1 MIDSTLKNAN
11 ILIVDDQESNI
22 CVLES
27 FLEIQGFTNIK
38 TTTDPRQVVQL
49 FASFSPDLILL
60 DLMMPHLS
68 GFEVMMQLKS
78 LISANTHLPILVLT
92 ADFTSETRQRALSS
106 GATDFLTKPFD
117 LDEVGLRIQNLLYT
131 YYLQQ
136 QLQKQNQI
144 LEEKVKERTSELEKK
159 NMELNLAKEKAEASD
174 KLKSSFI
181 NNISHEIR
189 TPLNVILGFSQMLTE
204 QNLLPEER
212 EEYMILLNKSSY
224 RLINTVT
231 NFMDISL
238 LKSGNQKVFK
248 SEFEPKFLIQE
259 VAEKFRDVCDAKKIK
274 ISINVPDDQ
283 KEYKIN
289 TDKEL
294 LRKTLHQLLD
304 NAVKFTRTG
313 TITVG
318 FKKNNSDLHFFVED
332 TGIGISDQNRDQ
344 IFGIFVQ
351 ENNSNTRGY
360 EGSGIGLSIAKGIL
374 ELLGSEIKLTSE
386 KGKGSKFYFTFPVI
400 ESQAKGQAKSKI
412 RINVN
417 NNGKQTILIAEDNDN
432 NFFYLDLILKNEFT
446 EIIHAWNGIE
456 AVDLCRNHPE
466 VSLVLMDLK
475 MPEMNGFEA
484 TEQIRQFRDDVP
496 IIAITAYS
504 GNEDK
509 QMAHEAGCD
518 DFITKPINKQFLLE
532 KLTEYGLNRPKN

>member
-22 CVLES
+22 CVLEA

-204 QNLLPEER
+204 PNLLHEER
-212 EEYMILLNKSSY
+212 EEYMTLLNRSSF

-248 SEFEPKFLIQE
+248 SEFEPKLLIQE

>member
-22 CVLES
+22 CVLEA

-204 QNLLPEER
+204 PNLLHEER
-212 EEYMILLNKSSY
+212 EEYMTLLNRSSF

>member
-22 CVLES
+22 CVLEA

-204 QNLLPEER
+204 PNLLHEER
-212 EEYMILLNKSSY
+212 EEYMTLLNRSSF

-294 LRKTLHQLLD
+294 LRKTLHQLVD
-304 NAVKFTRTG
+304 NAVKFTRSG

-318 FKKNNSDLHFFVED
+318 FEKEISDLHFYVED
-332 TGIGISDQNRDQ
+332 TGMGISDQNRDQ

-351 ENNSNTRGY
+351 ENNSNTRGH
-360 EGSGIGLSIAKGIL
+360 EGSGLGLSIAKGIL

-386 KGKGSKFYFTFPVI
+386 KEKGSKFYFTFPVVQ
-400 ESQAKGQAKSKI
+400 SKAKGWVKNTI

-456 AVDLCRNHPE
+456 AVNLCRNHPE
-466 VSLVLMDLK
+466 VSLILMDLK

>member
-22 CVLES
+22 CVLEA

-204 QNLLPEER
+204 PNLLHEER
-212 EEYMILLNKSSY
+212 EEYMTLLNRSSF

-248 SEFEPKFLIQE
+248 SEFEPKLLIQE
-259 VAEKFRDVCDAKKIK
+259 IAEKFRDVCDAKKIK

-294 LRKTLHQLLD
+294 LRKTLHQLVD
-304 NAVKFTRTG
+304 NAVKFTRSG

-318 FKKNNSDLHFFVED
+318 FEKEISDLHFYVED
-332 TGIGISDQNRDQ
+332 TGMGISDQNRDQ

-351 ENNSNTRGY
+351 ENNSNTRGH
-360 EGSGIGLSIAKGIL
+360 EGSGLGLSIAKGIL

-386 KGKGSKFYFTFPVI
+386 KEKGSKFYFTFPVVQ
-400 ESQAKGQAKSKI
+400 SKAKGWVKNTI

-456 AVDLCRNHPE
+456 AVNLCRNHPE
-466 VSLVLMDLK
+466 VSLILMDLK

>member
-466 VSLVLMDLK
+466 VSLILMDLK

>member
-204 QNLLPEER
+204 PNLLHEER
-212 EEYMILLNKSSY
+212 EEYMTLLNRSSF

-248 SEFEPKFLIQE
+248 SEFEPKLLIQE
-259 VAEKFRDVCDAKKIK
+259 IAEKFRDVCDAKKIK

-446 EIIHAWNGIE
+446 EIT
-456 AVDLCRNHPE
+456 
-466 VSLVLMDLK
+466 LK
-475 MPEMNGFEA
+475 FPWF
-484 TEQIRQFRDDVP
+484 
-496 IIAITAYS
+496 
-504 GNEDK
+504 
-509 QMAHEAGCD
+509 
-518 DFITKPINKQFLLE
+518 
-532 KLTEYGLNRPKN
+532 